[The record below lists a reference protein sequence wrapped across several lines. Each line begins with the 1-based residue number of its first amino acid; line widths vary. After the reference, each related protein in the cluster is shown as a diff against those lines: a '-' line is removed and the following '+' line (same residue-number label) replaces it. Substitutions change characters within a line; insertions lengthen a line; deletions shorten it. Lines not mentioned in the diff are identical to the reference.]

1 MPSTLAIIKT
11 YYQGSD
17 RQRALS
23 FWSIGSWGGSGFASL
38 FGGMIDTELVGA
50 IYIISII
57 VAILAILLIKGTP
70 ETKANQTTNTK
81 FDFVGLTLFV
91 IMMLSINVV
100 ITQSAKLGLFSPTIL
115 ALIAMFIIS
124 TIIFIRVEMKMHYP
138 LIDFKLFNNKAYTS
152 ATVSNFMLN
161 GVAGTLIVANTFVQ
175 QGLGFSTFQTGLLS
189 ITYLITVLLMIRVG
203 EKVLQKVG
211 ARKPMLLGTALN
223 MVGILLISFTF
234 LSSQMYVVVCVIG
247 YLLYGL
253 GLGFY
258 ATPSTDTA
266 ISNSPED
273 KVGVASGIYK
283 MASSLGG
290 AFGIAL
296 SGTLYGIGAMVNI
309 NFGAMLGLWL
319 NILMAIISFTVILI
333 GVPKQQSK

>member
-1 MPSTLAIIKT
+1 MIQT
-11 YYQGSD
+11 
-17 RQRALS
+17 
-23 FWSIGSWGGSGFASL
+23 IGWR
-38 FGGMIDTELVGA
+38 

-115 ALIAMFIIS
+115 ALIAVFIIS

-203 EKVLQKVG
+203 EKVLQKLAQESRCYWV
-211 ARKPMLLGTALN
+211 LH
-223 MVGILLISFTF
+223 
-234 LSSQMYVVVCVIG
+234 
-247 YLLYGL
+247 
-253 GLGFY
+253 
-258 ATPSTDTA
+258 
-266 ISNSPED
+266 
-273 KVGVASGIYK
+273 
-283 MASSLGG
+283 
-290 AFGIAL
+290 
-296 SGTLYGIGAMVNI
+296 
-309 NFGAMLGLWL
+309 
-319 NILMAIISFTVILI
+319 
-333 GVPKQQSK
+333 

>member
-1 MPSTLAIIKT
+1 
-11 YYQGSD
+11 
-17 RQRALS
+17 
-23 FWSIGSWGGSGFASL
+23 
-38 FGGMIDTELVGA
+38 
-50 IYIISII
+50 
-57 VAILAILLIKGTP
+57 
-70 ETKANQTTNTK
+70 
-81 FDFVGLTLFV
+81 
-91 IMMLSINVV
+91 
-100 ITQSAKLGLFSPTIL
+100 
-115 ALIAMFIIS
+115 MFIIS

-253 GLGFY
+253 
-258 ATPSTDTA
+258 D
-266 ISNSPED
+266 
-273 KVGVASGIYK
+273 
-283 MASSLGG
+283 
-290 AFGIAL
+290 
-296 SGTLYGIGAMVNI
+296 
-309 NFGAMLGLWL
+309 
-319 NILMAIISFTVILI
+319 
-333 GVPKQQSK
+333 